1 MSEHNWTPGPWVID
15 PEISTAEVCT
25 IYGVPEDERTNYQGW
40 AHVRGELGHW
50 DASPDEEMANAH
62 LIAAAPEL
70 YEALAEARSVIDV
83 LVKDG
88 FLGYAEQRDAADAAL
103 ARARGEL

>member
-1 MSEHNWTPGPWVID
+1 MTDFIQASKATNLDTYDHPEHK
-15 PEISTAEVCT
+15 
-25 IYGVPEDERTNYQGW
+25 
-40 AHVRGELGHW
+40 
-50 DASPDEEMANAH
+50 ANAH

-88 FLGYAEQRDAADAAL
+88 FLGYAEQRGAADAAL